1 MSSLWTPYGE
11 RQPEPDPSEPAG
23 GVPGGGPSGP
33 SQGPGQDEVSEAEMR
48 EAMARLAQ
56 TPVRDIV
63 ANHAIGLWELAV
75 LHLGLGGAAQVN
87 LDEAK
92 LAIDAMAALVDGV
105 GDRLGEHAAP
115 LRDALSQL
123 QVAYVQIK
131 EAVENATTAQATEQ
145 AAPSDASGT
154 GSTPPPDPGA

>member
-11 RQPEPDPSEPAG
+11 RQPEPGASQPAG
-23 GVPGGGPSGP
+23 TAPGGDSGRPSHE
-33 SQGPGQDEVSEAEMR
+33 PGQDEVSEDEMR

-105 GDRLGEHAAP
+105 GDRLGEHASP
-115 LRDALSQL
+115 LREALSQL

-131 EAVENATTAQATEQ
+131 EAVANATAAQATGQ
-145 AAPSDASGT
+145 GGPSSGSGTAPAPPSD
-154 GSTPPPDPGA
+154 PGV